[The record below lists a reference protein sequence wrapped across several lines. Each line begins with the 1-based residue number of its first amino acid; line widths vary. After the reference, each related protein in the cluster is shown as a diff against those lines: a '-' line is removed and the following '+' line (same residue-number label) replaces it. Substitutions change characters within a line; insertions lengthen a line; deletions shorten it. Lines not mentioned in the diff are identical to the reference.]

1 MHSHQ
6 RIRLFADAKGKRT
19 IRSNCGFQR
28 PDCAKNGHRRPLPL
42 RLEPSPEVIS
52 PHDEQIEDQTTLQDA
67 AVKSATSLIAVV
79 NDMLRSPL
87 ASARLPPPSST
98 LAPSY
103 GRPRSRTAP
112 STPLVEAPSHTL
124 VELPGSIPERPRGS
138 QHHSYDSKLQ
148 RSMRPS
154 SHLRRPS
161 HPWLDPPVDRKDDQ
175 LHGDHENGIVSES
188 IPPSTPQQQQSEVL
202 TARTCRYSKPVAHQR
217 RIWSDPIQS
226 HGVVRPVSTS
236 STRNTG
242 ANQYSSQ
249 LPSTPRR
256 RSDDFRPSYDGS
268 SRSTEEGSHAAH
280 ASSLQAS
287 HEAHITAL
295 TEAHQREI
303 ASLRLYIKQL
313 EPRHGLARSS
323 EIHAHPSERHYSLA
337 QSEVTNPHS
346 HPWQSV
352 TPGHGGYMGQ
362 SNPTNHMQ
370 SAGDSHC
377 TSAAG
382 CGEIWLECNHLR
394 DTLEKTNTRLMQSHE
409 TIFRMQ
415 AAEKLLKTTIGDLQS
430 RLEAANDQRLD
441 AQEGL
446 HDACCRVRGLAERE
460 ANLVLELEELQRCS
474 SASTSTEPSDKEH
487 ASMHTQNSRR
497 DSEQDGS
504 QDGSTTS
511 SDSHSSVPSLSP
523 SHTPSPSAL
532 GISIPQTP
540 RTIASTTLEALL
552 VTTESPNAY
561 TQPRTPPASVHKELP
576 LLPVNSS
583 PVPVRRGGTMK
594 SVGESIIEL
603 YAGRDGEGWERG
615 RETGWVEWV

>member
-303 ASLRLYIKQL
+303 
-313 EPRHGLARSS
+313 
-323 EIHAHPSERHYSLA
+323 
-337 QSEVTNPHS
+337 V
-346 HPWQSV
+346 V
-352 TPGHGGYMGQ
+352 
-362 SNPTNHMQ
+362 
-370 SAGDSHC
+370 
-377 TSAAG
+377 
-382 CGEIWLECNHLR
+382 
-394 DTLEKTNTRLMQSHE
+394 
-409 TIFRMQ
+409 
-415 AAEKLLKTTIGDLQS
+415 
-430 RLEAANDQRLD
+430 
-441 AQEGL
+441 
-446 HDACCRVRGLAERE
+446 
-460 ANLVLELEELQRCS
+460 
-474 SASTSTEPSDKEH
+474 
-487 ASMHTQNSRR
+487 
-497 DSEQDGS
+497 
-504 QDGSTTS
+504 
-511 SDSHSSVPSLSP
+511 
-523 SHTPSPSAL
+523 
-532 GISIPQTP
+532 
-540 RTIASTTLEALL
+540 
-552 VTTESPNAY
+552 
-561 TQPRTPPASVHKELP
+561 ASVHQTAGT
-576 LLPVNSS
+576 S
-583 PVPVRRGGTMK
+583 PWTCPQ
-594 SVGESIIEL
+594 
-603 YAGRDGEGWERG
+603 
-615 RETGWVEWV
+615 

>member
-1 MHSHQ
+1 
-6 RIRLFADAKGKRT
+6 
-19 IRSNCGFQR
+19 
-28 PDCAKNGHRRPLPL
+28 
-42 RLEPSPEVIS
+42 
-52 PHDEQIEDQTTLQDA
+52 
-67 AVKSATSLIAVV
+67 
-79 NDMLRSPL
+79 MLRSPL

-98 LAPSY
+98 LAPSF

-124 VELPGSIPERPRGS
+124 VELPGSIPERPRGT
-138 QHHSYDSKLQ
+138 QHHSYDSKLR
-148 RSMRPS
+148 RSARPY

-161 HPWLDPPVDRKDDQ
+161 HPWLDPPINRKDDQ
-175 LHGDHENGIVSES
+175 PRGDHKDGIISKSE
-188 IPPSTPQQQQSEVL
+188 PPSTPQQQQSEVL
-202 TARTCRYSKPVAHQR
+202 TASTCRYSKPVAQQR

-226 HGVVRPVSTS
+226 HGVRPVSTS
-236 STRNTG
+236 SKRNTG
-242 ANQYSSQ
+242 AYRYSSQ
-249 LPSTPRR
+249 FPSTPRR
-256 RSDDFRPSYDGS
+256 RSDDFRPPYDVS
-268 SRSTEEGSHAAH
+268 NRSTEEGSQAAC
-280 ASSLQAS
+280 ATSLQAS
-287 HEAHITAL
+287 HEAHIAAL

-303 ASLRLYIKQL
+303 ASLHLYIQQL
-313 EPRHGLARSS
+313 EPRRGLGRRS
-323 EIHAHPSERHYSLA
+323 EVHAHPSERHYSVA
-337 QSEVTNPHS
+337 PSEATNQQIHSWQSE
-346 HPWQSV
+346 
-352 TPGHGGYMGQ
+352 TPGHREYMGM
-362 SNPTNHMQ
+362 SASTNHMQ
-370 SAGDSHC
+370 NAGDSHC
-377 TSAAG
+377 TSVAG

-394 DTLEKTNTRLMQSHE
+394 NTLEKANTRLMQSHE
-409 TIFRMQ
+409 TIYRLQ
-415 AAEKLLKTTIGDLQS
+415 SAEKLLKTTIDDLRS

-474 SASTSTEPSDKEH
+474 SAFTTTSQSDKDRTHIDMYH
-487 ASMHTQNSRR
+487 ARR

-511 SDSHSSVPSLSP
+511 SNVQSSVPSLSP
-523 SHTPSPSAL
+523 SQTPSSTAR

-552 VTTESPNAY
+552 VATDILNAY

-615 RETGWVEWV
+615 REAGWVEWV

>member
-1 MHSHQ
+1 MHPYQ
-6 RIRLFADAKGKRT
+6 RIRLFTDAKGKST
-19 IRSNCGFQR
+19 ICSDFCFQR

-42 RLEPSPEVIS
+42 RLEPSPVVVS
-52 PHDEQIEDQTTLQDA
+52 PHDEQAEDQTTLQDA

-124 VELPGSIPERPRGS
+124 VELPGSIPERPRAS
-138 QHHSYDSKLQ
+138 QHHSYDSKLR
-148 RSMRPS
+148 RSIRPN

-161 HPWLDPPVDRKDDQ
+161 HPWLDPPIDRKDDQ
-175 LHGDHENGIVSES
+175 LHGDHQGGMTPKSNL
-188 IPPSTPQQQQSEVL
+188 PSTPQQQQSEVL

-217 RIWSDPIQS
+217 RIWSDPVQS
-226 HGVVRPVSTS
+226 HGVLRPVSTTS
-236 STRNTG
+236 KRKTG
-242 ANQYSSQ
+242 TYRHGSQ
-249 LPSTPRR
+249 LPATPRR
-256 RSDDFRPSYDGS
+256 RSDDFWPSHDGS
-268 SRSTEEGSHAAH
+268 SRSTEEDSQAAH

-287 HEAHITAL
+287 HEAHIAAL
-295 TEAHQREI
+295 TEAHRREI
-303 ASLRLYIKQL
+303 TSLHLYIEQL
-313 EPRHGLARSS
+313 EPRHGLARRS
-323 EIHAHPSERHYSLA
+323 EVHAHPSERHYSVA
-337 QSEVTNPHS
+337 QSEVTNQHTL
-346 HPWQSV
+346 PWQFQ
-352 TPGHGGYMGQ
+352 TPEHREYMEK

-370 SAGDSHC
+370 TAGDSQC

-409 TIFRMQ
+409 TIYRMQ
-415 AAEKLLKTTIGDLQS
+415 TAEKLLKTTIDDLRS

-474 SASTSTEPSDKEH
+474 SASTSTEQSDKDH
-487 ASMHTQNSRR
+487 ANIHTQNSRR
-497 DSEQDGS
+497 HSEQDGS
-504 QDGSTTS
+504 QDGSTTGSDTES
-511 SDSHSSVPSLSP
+511 SMPSLSP

-552 VTTESPNAY
+552 LTTESPNAY
-561 TQPRTPPASVHKELP
+561 TQPRTPPESVHKELP

-603 YAGRDGEGWERG
+603 YAGRDGDGWERG

>member
-1 MHSHQ
+1 MDLPHDQ
-6 RIRLFADAKGKRT
+6 RID
-19 IRSNCGFQR
+19 
-28 PDCAKNGHRRPLPL
+28 
-42 RLEPSPEVIS
+42 
-52 PHDEQIEDQTTLQDA
+52 DQTTLQDA

-98 LAPSY
+98 LAPSF

-112 STPLVEAPSHTL
+112 STPLVEAPSQHTL

-138 QHHSYDSKLQ
+138 QHHSYDSKLR
-148 RSMRPS
+148 RSVQPN

-161 HPWLDPPVDRKDDQ
+161 HPWLDPPIDRKNDQ
-175 LHGDHENGIVSES
+175 PHKDHQDGIISNS
-188 IPPSTPQQQQSEVL
+188 NLPSTPQEHQTEVL

-226 HGVVRPVSTS
+226 HGVLRPVSTTS
-236 STRNTG
+236 KRETG
-242 ANQYSSQ
+242 TYRHSSQ
-249 LPSTPRR
+249 LPATPRR
-256 RSDDFRPSYDGS
+256 TSHDFRRSHDESNRPS
-268 SRSTEEGSHAAH
+268 EELSQQAY

-287 HEAHITAL
+287 HQAHIAAL

-303 ASLRLYIKQL
+303 ASLHLYIEQL
-313 EPRHGLARSS
+313 EPRHELAR
-323 EIHAHPSERHYSLA
+323 R
-337 QSEVTNPHS
+337 SEVNTYPSARYHS
-346 HPWQSV
+346 GVQNEASSTQIDPRQLA
-352 TPGHGGYMGQ
+352 TPEHRGYVGQ
-362 SNPTNHMQ
+362 GVPTNHLHG
-370 SAGDSHC
+370 AGDSHC
-377 TSAAG
+377 TSVAG

-394 DTLEKTNTRLMQSHE
+394 DTLEKTNARLMQSHE
-409 TIFRMQ
+409 TVYRLQ
-415 AAEKLLKTTIGDLQS
+415 TAEKLLKTTIEDLRS
-430 RLEAANDQRLD
+430 RLLAANDQRLD

-474 SASTSTEPSDKEH
+474 SASTTTEQSDKDRTSIDIH
-487 ASMHTQNSRR
+487 NSRR
-497 DSEQDGS
+497 HSEQDGS

-511 SDSHSSVPSLSP
+511 SDAQSSMPSLSP
-523 SHTPSPSAL
+523 SQTSSPSAL

-540 RTIASTTLEALL
+540 RTIASATLEALL

-576 LLPVNSS
+576 LPPPNLS
-583 PVPVRRGGTMK
+583 PVSMPLRWTRTGTMK

-603 YAGRDGEGWERG
+603 YAGQDGEGWDRG
-615 RETGWVEWV
+615 RETGWVGWV